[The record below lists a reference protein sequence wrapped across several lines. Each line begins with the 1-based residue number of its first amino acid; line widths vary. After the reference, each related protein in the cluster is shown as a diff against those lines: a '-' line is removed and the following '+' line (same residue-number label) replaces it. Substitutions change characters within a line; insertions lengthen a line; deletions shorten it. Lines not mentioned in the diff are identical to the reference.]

1 MDTINE
7 KWIVYKK
14 SKDEKI
20 REELIQHYLPLVKY
34 QVERIAGHLPDEIR
48 NSEKEDLNIEG
59 VIGLIEA
66 IERFEPERQI
76 KFETFAIKRIKGAIL
91 DALRKNDILSKNMRE
106 KVKAIEK
113 AYFLLESKL
122 GRQANDDEIIKELR
136 MTKEEFYDI
145 LLKVKSIALVPLED
159 VLIDGEGEEKSFIDT
174 IGKENGILTEIEEN
188 EKKEILIK
196 FIEQLPEE
204 ERIILEMYYWDGLT
218 LKEIGKALNLSE
230 SRVCQLHTKI
240 ILKLRSKLNKF
251 EK

>member
-1 MDTINE
+1 
-7 KWIVYKK
+7 
-14 SKDEKI
+14 
-20 REELIQHYLPLVKY
+20 
-34 QVERIAGHLPDEIR
+34 
-48 NSEKEDLNIEG
+48 
-59 VIGLIEA
+59 
-66 IERFEPERQI
+66 
-76 KFETFAIKRIKGAIL
+76 
-91 DALRKNDILSKNMRE
+91 
-106 KVKAIEK
+106 
-113 AYFLLESKL
+113 
-122 GRQANDDEIIKELR
+122 

-230 SRVCQLHTKI
+230 SRICQLHTKI